1 MINHRQTYTKL
12 ISITFLYSALL
23 ILLLVPAASL
33 AQQDD
38 LAKIDCS
45 VPQGLK
51 GVRPRSGG
59 PPEEIKI
66 GLYVIDI
73 KGISDIEQTY
83 DADFFM
89 VLSWSDPRL
98 SKAVLGRSLKDCRI
112 LFDEIWHPLFLDTNS
127 TDGKLK
133 LKPIVDIDDEGN
145 AIYRQRYVGELK
157 SDLHFKDFPYDSQVL
172 HFTIV
177 TYGADSEDINFVL
190 DEKYVGMFEP
200 LSLEGW
206 DITLGEPVISKQYVA
221 SVNKEISRID
231 FQMLADRHP
240 GFYLWKVIVP
250 LCLIALMAW
259 TVFWI
264 DPSQVGP
271 QIGLS
276 TATIF
281 TLIAYRFSLGFTLPK
296 ISYFTRVDT
305 FVLFAT
311 VLVFATLGV
320 AIATSRIAISGN
332 KQLALRIEDWAKVIY
347 LVIFILLIFFTLI
360 P

>member
-1 MINHRQTYTKL
+1 M
-12 ISITFLYSALL
+12 AE
-23 ILLLVPAASL
+23 
-33 AQQDD
+33 QDD
-38 LAKIDCS
+38 LTKTDCS
-45 VPQGLK
+45 VPQGLQ
-51 GVRPRSGG
+51 GVRPHAAG

-66 GLYVIDI
+66 GLFVIDI
-73 KGISDIEQTY
+73 QKISDIEQTY

-89 VLSWSDPRL
+89 LVSWNDPRL
-98 SKAVLGRSLKDCRI
+98 SLASLGRSLKDCRI
-112 LFDEIWHPLFLDTNS
+112 LFDHIWHPLFLDANS
-127 TDGKLK
+127 TQGQLK
-133 LKPIVDIDDEGN
+133 LKPIVEIDDEGN
-145 AIYRQRYVGELK
+145 VIYRQRYVGELK
-157 SDLHFKDFPYDSQVL
+157 TDLHFREFPYDSQVL
-172 HFTIV
+172 HFTIM
-177 TYGADSEDINFVL
+177 TYGPDAEHINFVL
-190 DEKYVGMFEP
+190 DEKIMGMFES
-200 LSLEGW
+200 LSIEGW
-206 DITLGEPVISKQYVA
+206 SITLGQPVISKQYIA
-221 SVNKEISRID
+221 SANKEIARID
-231 FQMLADRHP
+231 FQILADRHP
-240 GFYLWKVIVP
+240 GFYLWMVIVP

-264 DPSQVGP
+264 DPSQTGP